1 MKLPFKIKPSA
12 QAFRASFFI
21 NIIALIFYFILNG
34 GFSINDL
41 GYFLLT
47 FFTASIILENFLT
60 SYKSRLEEINILKDQ
75 ENYRREFL
83 GNVSHELKTPLFTI
97 QGYIL
102 TLIEG
107 ALKDKKVRGKYL
119 RRSAKG
125 VDRLISIVKDLDL
138 ITQFESGIK
147 TVDKTNFNI
156 YELIENVYDLMEFES
171 EKNNIKLLINNKNIT
186 TVTVNADKERILQ
199 VLTNLIVNSIKYGK
213 ENGYTEVKV
222 EEYDKDRII
231 VRVKDNGEGIEDEHL
246 PRLFER
252 FYRIDKN
259 RSRKKGGSGLGLS
272 IVKHI
277 IDDLA
282 FTQNIITTKND
293 ILSILKKIQDLD
305 PPGVGARSLQECL
318 LIQLN
323 KKTNSKESI
332 FNSIKII
339 ESEFELFSKK
349 KFTKLSEKLNLSD
362 SELKAAINEISKLNP
377 KPGGSIT
384 SEFSNNTIIPDFI
397 LKIQDGELIVELNK
411 RNSPELK
418 LSNSYKDILE
428 GYKNDPNK
436 SKSQNQAIQFL
447 KQKLDSA
454 KWFIEAVEQRY
465 QTLFQTV
472 NAIVTFQNDYFLS
485 GEESDLKPMILKDI
499 AEKINM
505 DISTVSRVANSK
517 YIDTPY
523 GIKLLK
529 SYFSEGM
536 VNKDGDEISTIEI
549 KKTLKL
555 IIESEDKAKPLSDIE
570 LSENLSNKGYKVAR
584 RTVSKYREQLDI
596 PVARL
601 RKELQ

>member
-1 MKLPFKIKPSA
+1 MKLPFKIQPST

-21 NIIALIFYFILNG
+21 NIIALIFYFIVIG

-41 GYFLLT
+41 GYFILT
-47 FFTASIILENFLT
+47 FFTASIVLENFLT
-60 SYKSRLEEINILKDQ
+60 SYKTRLEEINILKDQ

-171 EKNNIKLLINNKNIT
+171 EKNNTKLLINNKNIT
-186 TVTVNADKERILQ
+186 PVIVNADKERILQ

-277 IDDLA
+277 IEAHQEQIFVD
-282 FTQNIITTKND
+282 
-293 ILSILKKIQDLD
+293 SKIGQ
-305 PPGVGARSLQECL
+305 G
-318 LIQLN
+318 
-323 KKTNSKESI
+323 T
-332 FNSIKII
+332 
-339 ESEFELFSKK
+339 
-349 KFTKLSEKLNLSD
+349 
-362 SELKAAINEISKLNP
+362 
-377 KPGGSIT
+377 
-384 SEFSNNTIIPDFI
+384 EFSFT
-397 LKIQDGELIVELNK
+397 L
-411 RNSPELK
+411 
-418 LSNSYKDILE
+418 
-428 GYKNDPNK
+428 
-436 SKSQNQAIQFL
+436 
-447 KQKLDSA
+447 QK
-454 KWFIEAVEQRY
+454 
-465 QTLFQTV
+465 
-472 NAIVTFQNDYFLS
+472 
-485 GEESDLKPMILKDI
+485 P
-499 AEKINM
+499 
-505 DISTVSRVANSK
+505 
-517 YIDTPY
+517 
-523 GIKLLK
+523 
-529 SYFSEGM
+529 
-536 VNKDGDEISTIEI
+536 
-549 KKTLKL
+549 
-555 IIESEDKAKPLSDIE
+555 
-570 LSENLSNKGYKVAR
+570 
-584 RTVSKYREQLDI
+584 
-596 PVARL
+596 
-601 RKELQ
+601 